1 MSADDAAFLE
11 DAAHYPGG
19 FSAGVVCPRSEIELA
34 SILHAA
40 DTVLAVGAQSSLTG
54 GATPMGEL
62 VLSLSK
68 LSEIGP
74 IGERRIT
81 AQPGVTLTALRE
93 RLAAAGKTY
102 PPVPTFEGAT
112 VGGIVSTNAAGASTF
127 KYGVT
132 RDWVRALT
140 VMLTCGELLDL
151 ERGETRATDVCF
163 QIETSSRTINVSI
176 PTYHMPDVA
185 KHSAGYHATPDMD
198 LIDLFIGSEGTLG
211 VVTSVTLEVLPTR
224 PEICLVLVALHDEA
238 QAITLASRFRDA
250 SIATRH
256 AADPRGLDV
265 VSIEHVDHRSLELL
279 REDGADRRVGVS
291 VPDAARVVL
300 LLQVELPA
308 GLSAAAIHH
317 QVGIAASAKS
327 QNGPIVQLCRV
338 LDEMGLLDQTELVTP
353 DDVSRTAALL
363 AFREAVPETV
373 NRRVAL
379 AKHTIDDSI
388 EKTAADM
395 IVPFSKLHQSIDLF
409 RTAFESRGLDY
420 AIWGHLSDANLHPN
434 VIPRSVTDVGRGRE
448 AILACGREIIRL
460 GGCPLAEHGVG
471 RNPTKQRLLRL
482 LYGETGVDQMR
493 RVKQA
498 LDPEWKLGPGVL
510 FPPLSRQDG

>member
-1 MSADDAAFLE
+1 MMRSAA
-11 DAAHYPGG
+11 
-19 FSAGVVCPRSEIELA
+19 
-34 SILHAA
+34 
-40 DTVLAVGAQSSLTG
+40 TVLAVGAQSSLTG

-68 LSEIGP
+68 LSEIGV

-81 AQPGVTLTALRE
+81 AQPGVTLTTLRE
-93 RLAAAGKTY
+93 RLTSVGKTY

-112 VGGIVSTNAAGASTF
+112 LGGIVSTNAAGATTF

-132 RDWVRALT
+132 RDWVRGLT
-140 VMLTCGELLDL
+140 VMLACGELLDL
-151 ERGETRATDVCF
+151 ERGETRASDGYF
-163 QIETSSRTINVSI
+163 KIQTSSQTVDVTV
-176 PTYHMPDVA
+176 PTYRLPDVA

-211 VVTSVTLEVLPTR
+211 VVTSVTLDVLPTQ
-224 PEICLVLVALHDEA
+224 PQICLLLVTLNQES
-238 QAITLASRFRDA
+238 QAMTLAARLREA
-250 SIATRH
+250 SIATKH
-256 AADPRGLDV
+256 GYDPSGLDV
-265 VSIEHVDHRSLELL
+265 VSIEYVDHRSLELL

-291 VPDAARVVL
+291 VPRGARVAL

-308 GLSAAAIHH
+308 SMTSAAVHN
-317 QVGIAASAKS
+317 QVVAASAPLAE
-327 QNGPIVQLCRV
+327 GPIVRLCRMLHH
-338 LDEMGLLDQTELVTP
+338 LDLLDQTELVPPGDTT
-353 DDVSRTAALL
+353 RAAAML

-379 AKHTIDDSI
+379 VKHTVDDAI

-395 IVPFSKLHQSIDLF
+395 IVPFSKLEESVTVF

-434 VIPRSVTDVGRGRE
+434 VIPRSVMDVRLGRA
-448 AILACGREIIRL
+448 AILACGRQIIRL

-482 LYGETGVDQMR
+482 LYGDTGVDQMR
-493 RVKQA
+493 HVKQA
-498 LDPEWKLGPGVL
+498 LDPEWKLAPGVL
-510 FPPLSRQDG
+510 FPAGRAGG